1 MIKRLEL
8 QTTARIQLIDITAQ
22 VKGILRN
29 EEISS
34 GIMLV
39 YVPHTTCGITINEN
53 ADPSVKEDIT
63 TLLEKLVP
71 ADGNYRHAEGNS
83 DAHIKASLLGSSV
96 SLIVESGALV
106 LGTWQGIFLA
116 EFDGPRKRS
125 ILIKVFP
132 G

>member
-1 MIKRLEL
+1 MLKRLEV
-8 QTTARIQLIDITAQ
+8 QTTARVQLVDVTSQ
-22 VKGILRN
+22 VKSFLRAEGVASGILT
-29 EEISS
+29 
-34 GIMLV
+34 L

-53 ADPSVKEDIT
+53 ADPSVKEDIISV
-63 TLLEKLVP
+63 LARLIP
-71 ADGNYRHAEGNS
+71 PGADYRHAEGNS

-96 SLIVESGALV
+96 MAIVESGSLV

-125 ILIKVFP
+125 IIMKVIP